1 MVEGGVFWTLMAV
14 QLWELP
20 WKSVALWKAAR
31 NKHLGW
37 FVALML
43 VHLAGLIDI
52 IYIFY
57 FSETKK
63 KIVPRVRKTVKDAK

>member
-1 MVEGGVFWTLMAV
+1 MVEGGAFWTLVAI
-14 QLWELP
+14 QLWEIP
-20 WKSVALWKAAR
+20 WKAVALWRAAC
-31 NKHLGW
+31 NKHTGW

-43 VHLAGLIDI
+43 VHMAGLIDI

-63 KIVPRVRKTVKDAK
+63 RIVPRVRRAVKDAK